1 MKYNRGL
8 VSHIPIIDFI
18 LSIISSWWAIVL
30 LNTDMFI
37 RQPDTYGFFA
47 NIATED
53 QWAIIFIVAA
63 AVKIIGIVINN
74 SLLRKTGLVMSAF
87 IYGLIAY
94 AYMIGIGWFSVGF
107 GTFFAMSIMAL
118 WGIREVKYTNG

>member
-18 LSIISSWWAIVL
+18 LSVISSWWAIVL
-30 LNTDMFI
+30 LNTDMFS
-37 RQPDTYGFFA
+37 RQPDTYGFFE
-47 NIATED
+47 NIATEN
-53 QWAIIFIVAA
+53 QWAILFIVAA

-74 SLLRKTGLVMSAF
+74 SLLRKTGLIMSAF

>member
-1 MKYNRGL
+1 MKYNK
-8 VSHIPIIDFI
+8 SFKIPIIDFI

-30 LNTDMFI
+30 LNTDLFS
-37 RQPDTYGFFA
+37 RQPETYSFFG

-53 QWAIIFIVAA
+53 QWAILFIVAA

-74 SLLRKTGLVMSAF
+74 SLLRKLGLVMSAF